1 MSEKQTDTSDL
12 PNSPFRGL
20 GGRSLS
26 EVHGSVDATGK
37 GPWWKQLFVF
47 FGPAYLVSVGY
58 MDPGNWATDLAG
70 GSQFGYSLI
79 WVLLMSNGM
88 AILLQNLSARL
99 GIVRGRDLAQAN
111 REVYPRYV
119 NLTLYVLAEIAIAAC
134 DLAEVLGMAIGIQLL
149 TGLPLIYGVCITVLD
164 TFLLL
169 FLQRL
174 GMRRMEAFIIGLIA
188 IVGLSFLVEII
199 LARPSPREIA
209 TGFIPILRGK
219 EALYIAIGIIG
230 ATVMPHNLY
239 LHSALVQTRKIR
251 PGEEHMRKALKINF
265 LDSAIALNLAFFVNA
280 AILILAATVF
290 FKTGKT
296 DIASIKEAH
305 QLLAPLLGNALAPKL
320 FAIALI
326 AAGQSST
333 ITGTLAGQIVMEGY
347 LQLRINPVVRRL
359 LTRLLAI
366 IPAVAVILI
375 AGEEKVDSLLI
386 FSQVVLSV
394 QLGFAVIPLIQFVSD
409 KAKMGAFSI
418 SPFIKVLS
426 WGVASLLVYLNI
438 KLVLEEASPFFG
450 EAGHGGWKVLIA
462 VAGLGALLLLLYI
475 ILHPWLIRQWQRK
488 TPFALPL
495 AWTSIVRRGKDP
507 IQLHPQP
514 GSLSDWQPPVF
525 RNIAIALDFSAHD
538 EKLLAYAVG
547 QGGKESQ
554 YLLIHVVE
562 SASAQMLG
570 KESDDYETRR
580 DQERLDLYRSALQQK
595 GISSQTRLGFRHRS
609 REIAR
614 IVKEEGA
621 DMLVIG
627 AHGHS
632 GLKDFIYG
640 ETVNAVRHELKIPV
654 LIVSL

>member
-1 MSEKQTDTSDL
+1 MKDKLQR
-12 PNSPFRGL
+12 NV
-20 GGRSLS
+20 SLS
-26 EVHGSVDATGK
+26 EVHGSVDTTGK
-37 GPWWKQLFVF
+37 RSRWKQLFIF

-111 REVYPRYV
+111 REIYPRYI
-119 NLTLYVLAEIAIAAC
+119 NLALYVLAEIAIAAC

-149 TGLPLIYGVCITVLD
+149 TGLPLIYGVSITVLD

-188 IVGLSFLVEII
+188 IVGLSFLVEIL
-199 LARPSPREIA
+199 LARPALSEIA
-209 TGFIPILRGK
+209 SGFIPRLQGK
-219 EALYIAIGIIG
+219 QALYIAIGIIG

-239 LHSALVQTRKIR
+239 LHSALVQTRKIG
-251 PGEEHMRKALKINF
+251 PGAEPTRRALKINF
-265 LDSAIALNLAFFVNA
+265 LDSSIALNLAFFVNA
-280 AILILAATVF
+280 AILILAAKVF
-290 FKTGKT
+290 FSSGRTNV
-296 DIASIKEAH
+296 ASIKDAY
-305 QLLAPLLGNALAPKL
+305 QLLPMLGTVWAPKL

-333 ITGTLAGQIVMEGY
+333 VTGTLAGQIVMEGY
-347 LQLRINPVVRRL
+347 LQLRINPWVRRL

-375 AGEEKVDSLLI
+375 LGEERVDDLLV
-386 FSQVVLSV
+386 FSQVILSI
-394 QLGFAVIPLIQFVSD
+394 QLGFAVIPLIHFVSD
-409 KAKMGAFSI
+409 KTTMGKFVIHPVVKA
-418 SPFIKVLS
+418 LA
-426 WGVASLLVYLNI
+426 WTVASLLVYLNVR
-438 KLVLEEASPFFG
+438 LVVEEASPFFG
-450 EAGHGGWKVLIA
+450 TAGSLGWKILI
-462 VAGLGALLLLLYI
+462 VAGSIGGILLLLYVFF
-475 ILHPWLIRQWQRK
+475 HPW
-488 TPFALPL
+488 
-495 AWTSIVRRGKDP
+495 IVRQYQRASIRVHG
-507 IQLHPQP
+507 QP
-514 GSLSDWQPPVF
+514 KPELLADWKAPAF
-525 RNIAIALDFSAHD
+525 RHIAIALDFSKHD

-547 QGGKESQ
+547 QGGKDCR

-562 SASAQMLG
+562 SASSLMLG
-570 KESDDYETRR
+570 KETNDYETRG
-580 DQERLDLYRSALQQK
+580 DQQQLDDYRSALLQK
-595 GISSQTRLGFRHRS
+595 GYESVTRLGFRHRS

-614 IVKEEGA
+614 IVREEKA

-640 ETVNAVRHELKIPV
+640 ETVNAVRHELRIPV
-654 LIVSL
+654 LIISV